1 MFRIIFLLSF
11 LPSFMRCV
19 IKVAYRKEL
28 NFAADENSEIKIFV
42 LGQNDYI
49 GNKKNFFLHELLIPH
64 FPFFPHLAHS
74 CF

>member
-1 MFRIIFLLSF
+1 MFCIIFLLSS
-11 LPSFMRCV
+11 LPSFRRCV
-19 IKVAYRKEL
+19 IKVAYCKEL

-49 GNKKNFFLHELLIPH
+49 GNKKNFLQELLIPH